1 MLRTALGA
9 SKHSRAFRRAMA
21 LELRP
26 LRSYSVEQPPPQP
39 ITESKFAAVKDY
51 MKKVQTEDTQESEKV
66 LKFFRKMGAISI
78 VAVLASIAYAAYD
91 QSYNGNSQIVEEQ
104 QLIKLPDLS
113 QDIRYQQRGDEK

>member
-39 ITESKFAAVKDY
+39 ITETKFAAVKDY
-51 MKKVQTEDTQESEKV
+51 MKKYKQRIPKNLKSFKV
-66 LKFFRKMGAISI
+66 L
-78 VAVLASIAYAAYD
+78 
-91 QSYNGNSQIVEEQ
+91 
-104 QLIKLPDLS
+104 
-113 QDIRYQQRGDEK
+113 